1 MFRKGRD
8 PLFGLP
14 LPSEPEHEN
23 DIPHKL
29 LHPEIFF
36 FEMGF
41 RCIKVAA
48 FIGLGG

>member
-14 LPSEPEHEN
+14 LPSEPEHE
-23 DIPHKL
+23 DAIQRKL

-36 FEMGF
+36 L
-41 RCIKVAA
+41 KWVSDT
-48 FIGLGG
+48 

>member
-23 DIPHKL
+23 DILHKL

>member
-29 LHPEIFF
+29 IHSEIFF
-36 FEMGF
+36 F
-41 RCIKVAA
+41 
-48 FIGLGG
+48 